1 MRTAYCVLRIGAL
14 SGASFGAYCVLRTAY
29 CVFEA
34 LSGANVEAYCVLR
47 IAYCVFE
54 VLYGACFGVYCV
66 LRIAYCVL
74 TSATSA
80 TAATSVTAFW
90 GDYGFTILSKG
101 TLLMNMV
108 GDFSMSN
115 FHGRSQ

>member
-1 MRTAYCVLRIGAL
+1 MELVLE
-14 SGASFGAYCVLRTAY
+14 CT
-29 CVFEA
+29 
-34 LSGANVEAYCVLR
+34 AYCVLR
-47 IAYCVFE
+47 IAYSRPCTERAGFGAFCV
-54 VLYGACFGVYCV
+54 LRIAYCV